1 QVQNPKGIFYTS
13 VTGIWQTVWLES
25 VPRVYIRSYDV
36 TTDIATGQV
45 TVSIDVEGASK
56 NATVRAG
63 VFQAWDRSKSDGNE
77 KRAGFALDDE
87 LQVMSPATEVGK
99 PIVLTLDK
107 PQLWSPD
114 APYLYDMVVMLEDGG
129 NKDRCLG
136 YFGVRK
142 IEVKQ
147 AEDGFNRLFM
157 NDRPLFQFGPL
168 DQGWWPDGLY
178 TAPTDE
184 ALRYDIEMTKA
195 FGFNMCRKHVK
206 VEPARWYYWCDR
218 LGLLVWQDMPNG
230 DRHIRPGEPDI
241 QRTDASEANYRREW
255 QRIVKA
261 LDNHPSIVT
270 WVPFNE
276 GWGQFKTNEIL
287 DWTKQLDP
295 TRLVDGPSGWQDRG
309 GGDMH
314 DMHKYPGPD
323 MPQPEPRR
331 AVVLGEFG
339 GLGWPVEGHLWLK
352 DGNWG
357 YRTYHSAEELRNHY
371 DQLVQQLRPLVG
383 EGLAAAIYTQT
394 TDVEGEVN
402 GLMTYDRK
410 LVKMDAKSLA
420 ELHAKLYAPPP
431 IRTVLIPTSERAPQA
446 WRYTTSKPADGWE
459 QPDFRDSDW
468 KSGPGGFGTKGTP
481 GSVVRTEWNG
491 SDIWLRREFE
501 ATESITQ
508 LTLRIHHDEDAQV
521 FLNGKQILD
530 VKGYTTSYEEIS
542 LANAASIVR
551 QGRNVLAVHCHQ
563 TGGGQYIDVGLV
575 DWMESAAEAD

>member
-1 QVQNPKGIFYTS
+1 MVYT
-13 VTGIWQTVWLES
+13 Q
-25 VPRVYIRSYDV
+25 R
-36 TTDIATGQV
+36 
-45 TVSIDVEGASK
+45 
-56 NATVRAG
+56 
-63 VFQAWDRSKSDGNE
+63 
-77 KRAGFALDDE
+77 
-87 LQVMSPATEVGK
+87 
-99 PIVLTLDK
+99 
-107 PQLWSPD
+107 
-114 APYLYDMVVMLEDGG
+114 
-129 NKDRCLG
+129 
-136 YFGVRK
+136 
-142 IEVKQ
+142 
-147 AEDGFNRLFM
+147 
-157 NDRPLFQFGPL
+157 
-168 DQGWWPDGLY
+168 
-178 TAPTDE
+178 PTDE

-261 LDNHPSIVT
+261 TDNHPSIVT

-371 DQLVQQLRPLVG
+371 DQLVQQLRPSRWRRPGRGHLHTNNGCRRRSKWADDLRPQTSKDGCEVFG
-383 EGLAAAIYTQT
+383 RIACQALRAATHSHRVDSDERTRA
-394 TDVEGEVN
+394 
-402 GLMTYDRK
+402 
-410 LVKMDAKSLA
+410 ASLA
-420 ELHAKLYAPPP
+420 VY
-431 IRTVLIPTSERAPQA
+431 
-446 WRYTTSKPADGWE
+446 
-459 QPDFRDSDW
+459 
-468 KSGPGGFGTKGTP
+468 
-481 GSVVRTEWNG
+481 
-491 SDIWLRREFE
+491 
-501 ATESITQ
+501 
-508 LTLRIHHDEDAQV
+508 
-521 FLNGKQILD
+521 D
-530 VKGYTTSYEEIS
+530 VKT
-542 LANAASIVR
+542 R
-551 QGRNVLAVHCHQ
+551 GRMGTA
-563 TGGGQYIDVGLV
+563 
-575 DWMESAAEAD
+575 